1 MGAITNS
8 NGFYTT
14 GKDDG
19 KNHIKRHNYENGNE
33 QTFRKYDDENIGQV
47 LELSKTTIEDDTRNL
62 AYKKAY
68 ELGMKTESE
77 WAIANAKRS
86 SKRQDADYSEYV
98 AKTASSLVNQLKK
111 ASSAKTDDNSKSN
124 KFIQQLNAIKSN
136 GGLAIYGSL
145 YYLSNAEDYEAI
157 LEEKGEDALKL
168 YREFER
174 DTLKTFYE
182 SPKYRAFHGETE
194 IRAEIH
200 TAEGGSQHL
209 QTSDLMGEVNSR
221 NTFRI
226 SPIAIKERKLKQ
238 WYRDNYGE
246 DAGEMRYYADIHL
259 EAVTKNENQEKRGA
273 ESAKFEIKADRDFF
287 EESDQRASDFMF
299 DEYAFSGM
307 SFDKSPLKGDL
318 VNRLFRRHENYALE
332 LIAYDKAK
340 EYGVEWSR
348 EYGRSDGVYRSKE
361 AYQAK
366 RKELGLDKAYT
377 RKDEALVQSYQ
388 DKEKELE
395 ATYKRKEKEL
405 VQSYQDKEKE
415 LETSYSDKEDE
426 LDSVLQFVAK
436 ERQEDKDAYDSKEK
450 KLNERIAAEQAAVR
464 LRESELDDRKSKL
477 DAKEKNIAIREANAT
492 TKEDENKAE
501 SARLST
507 RETLVTAREKLMTKV
522 VVRVAMFMPESIR
535 KPFMEKVY
543 GKFVDDPLLDHYKLK
558 AYEAK
563 HIIENDLDF

>member
-19 KNHIKRHNYENGNE
+19 ENHIKRHNYENGNE

-68 ELGMKTESE
+68 ELGMKSESE

-111 ASSAKTDDNSKSN
+111 SSGAKTDDNSKSN

-246 DAGEMRYYADIHL
+246 NAGEMRYYADIHL
-259 EAVTKNENQEKRGA
+259 EAMTKNENKEKRGA

-287 EESDQRASDFMF
+287 EESDERASDMLS

-318 VNRLFRRHENYALE
+318 VNRLFRRHENYTLE
-332 LIAYDKAK
+332 MIAYDKAK

-377 RKDEALVQSYQ
+377 RKDEALAQSYQ

-415 LETSYSDKEDE
+415 LEESYSDKDSE
-426 LDSVLQFVAK
+426 LDYALRAVAK
-436 ERQEDKDAYDSKEK
+436 DRQDDKDAYNRKEK
-450 KLNERIAAEQAAVR
+450 KLNERIAAQQAAVR
-464 LRESELDDRKSKL
+464 LRESKLDIRESKLDIRESEL
-477 DAKEKNIAIREANAT
+477 DAKEKNITVREDNVT
-492 TKEDENKAE
+492 TKEETNKAE
-501 SARLST
+501 SLRLSAKS
-507 RETLVTAREKLMTKV
+507 EFFKNMVARMAK
-522 VVRVAMFMPESIR
+522 FIPESFR
-535 KPFMEKVY
+535 KPFLQKMY
-543 GKFVDDPLLDHYKLK
+543 GHVVDDPLLDNYKLK
-558 AYEAK
+558 AHEAK
-563 HIIENDLDF
+563 HIINNDLDF

>member
-8 NGFYTT
+8 SGFYTT
-14 GKDDG
+14 GNDDG
-19 KNHIKRHNYENGNE
+19 EKHIKRHNYENGNE

-47 LELSKTTIEDDTRNL
+47 LELSKTTIEDDTRTL

-68 ELGMKTESE
+68 ELGMKSESE
-77 WAIANAKRS
+77 WAEANAKRS
-86 SKRQDADYSEYV
+86 AKRQDKDYTQYV
-98 AKTASSLVNQLKK
+98 KKTASSLVNQLKK
-111 ASSAKTDDNSKSN
+111 SSGAKTDDNSKSN
-124 KFIQQLNAIKSN
+124 KFIRQLNAIRSN
-136 GGLAIYGSL
+136 SGLAIYGTL
-145 YYLSNAEDYEAI
+145 YYLSNTEDYEAI
-157 LEEKGEDALKL
+157 LEEKGEDALRL

-174 DTLKTFYE
+174 DTFKTFYE

-246 DAGEMRYYADIHL
+246 NVGEQRYYADIYL
-259 EAVTKNENQEKRGA
+259 ESITKDENKWKRGA
-273 ESAKFEIKADRDFF
+273 ESAKFEIKSDHDFF
-287 EESDQRASDFMF
+287 EESDQRASDMMMY
-299 DEYAFSGM
+299 DEYAFSGR

-318 VNRLFRRHENYALE
+318 VNRLFRRHENYTLE
-332 LIAYDKAK
+332 MIAYDKAK

-377 RKDEALVQSYQ
+377 RKDAALAQSYQ

-405 VQSYQDKEKE
+405 EKSYQDKEKE
-415 LETSYSDKEDE
+415 LEESYSDKQNE
-426 LDSVLQFVAK
+426 LDSALLAVAK
-436 ERQEDKDAYDSKEK
+436 ERQDDKEVYNRKEK
-450 KLNERIAAEQAAVR
+450 SLNERIAAQQAAVR
-464 LRESELDDRKSKL
+464 LRESNLDIRKSEL
-477 DAKEKNIAIREANAT
+477 DAKEKNIKVREDNVT
-492 TKEDENKAE
+492 TKEEINKAE
-501 SARLST
+501 SVRLS
-507 RETLVTAREKLMTKV
+507 ARAEFFKNM
-522 VVRVAMFMPESIR
+522 VARMAKFMPDSFR
-535 KPFMEKVY
+535 RPFIQKMY
-543 GKFVDDPLLDHYKLK
+543 GHVVDDPLLDNYKLK
-558 AYEAK
+558 AHEAK
-563 HIIENDLDF
+563 HIINDDLDF